1 MPRHCSLVTSGKRV
15 SKNWLP
21 PYSSQDEESHR
32 STIGI
37 MMNHRLLDSPQTSL
51 RVKDDVLFSN
61 KSAIWP
67 VCIQLR
73 AKIHLTAF
81 AGS

>member
-1 MPRHCSLVTSGKRV
+1 
-15 SKNWLP
+15 
-21 PYSSQDEESHR
+21 
-32 STIGI
+32 

-51 RVKDDVLFSN
+51 RVKDDVLVSN

-67 VCIQLR
+67 VYIQLR